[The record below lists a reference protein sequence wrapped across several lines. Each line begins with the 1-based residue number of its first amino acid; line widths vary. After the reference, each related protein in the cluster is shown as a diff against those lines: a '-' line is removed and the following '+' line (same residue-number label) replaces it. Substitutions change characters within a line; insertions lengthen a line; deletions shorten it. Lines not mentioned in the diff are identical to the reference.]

1 MVNRKILIVEDSKL
15 NTRILKN
22 SLSEYGYIIDSCTKG
37 EDAIKKICEGLLPAL
52 ILMDI
57 ELEGEKDGIDT
68 AKEILKTKDIPILFL
83 TSNTSREI
91 FERIKEVK
99 NYGFIPKGIDKYI
112 LLSSIESAIKLADAN
127 EEIKLY
133 QDICEHTLDEL
144 YIINPDTL
152 RIISA
157 NRAARKKL
165 GYTNEE
171 IQNMTLLDITNEF
184 ETYKKLISSLV
195 KSEKKEVIFEGSNQK
210 KDGSKYPVEIRLKIN
225 KYSGKKLIVAS
236 VRDLTESRKAEEE
249 RKKREENIKL
259 MLEAIPS
266 TAWLIS
272 REKKIL
278 LQNNAAKE
286 IFRTKEGHYCWE
298 SIHKIEFLEDKYR
311 KAYEK
316 TGIPLQGT
324 KCYFCRADEALEKGE
339 TINRELK
346 LKDKT
351 WDTWWVPLGD
361 DRYLHY
367 ATDVTKY
374 KEMEVKLEIL
384 SLTDPLTKAYN
395 RRYMTEKLE
404 EEIERAKRN
413 NSTFSIIMVDID
425 HFKRINDNFGH
436 NMGDLVLQKVTEMIK
451 NRIRKID
458 VLARWGGEEFLI
470 LLLDTPVDKAV
481 VLAEELRQKLSLME
495 IPKVQAV
502 TASFGV
508 AGYCLGDNIDTLVK
522 RADDMMY
529 KAKREG
535 RNKVV
540 SLSSFSCQGF

>member
-1 MVNRKILIVEDSKL
+1 VVNRKILIVEDSKL

>member
-1 MVNRKILIVEDSKL
+1 VVNRKILIVEDSKL

-22 SLSEYGYIIDSCTKG
+22 NLSEYGYIIDSCTKG
-37 EDAIKKICEGLLPAL
+37 EDAIKKICEGLLPDL

-68 AKEILKTKDIPILFL
+68 VKEILKMKDIPILFL

-195 KSEKKEVIFEGSNQK
+195 KSEKKEVIFEGTNQK

-374 KEMEVKLEIL
+374 KEMEEKLEIL

-508 AGYCLGDNIDTLVK
+508 AGYCPGDNIDTLVK
-522 RADDMMY
+522 KADDMMY